1 MQRQHGLF
9 AGQNGVDIIEQQLPV
24 TLHRL
29 HFLVYGRRSRR
40 QAGSRVAFF
49 QITPALAEIIARIDQ
64 QFECRGFAG
73 SGLGGVFGDT
83 LGQHPQ
89 LARVADVLLVVVGL
103 GIEVSKVG
111 EQQHDEHDQGDK
123 KHDDLR
129 TTARPFHWF
138 SGIGCGHRSGP
149 EMPF

>member
-9 AGQNGVDIIEQQLPV
+9 TGQDGVGVIEQQLPV

-29 HFLVYGRRSRR
+29 HFLVYGRRRRR
-40 QAGSRVAFF
+40 QAGGRVTFF
-49 QITPALAEIIARIDQ
+49 QIAPALAEIIARIDQ
-64 QFECRGFAG
+64 QLECGGFAG
-73 SGLGGVFGDT
+73 SGFGGVLGNA

-89 LARVADVLLVVVGL
+89 LARMADVLLVVVGL
-103 GIEVSKVG
+103 GIEVRKVG

-123 KHDDLR
+123 QHDDLR
-129 TTARPFHWF
+129 TTARPFHWL

-149 EMPF
+149 EIPY